1 MNNRC
6 ANIGKFFWSTTTIN
20 NNNWENPE
28 NQTVCDYLRQIC
40 VLGGQ

>member
-20 NNNWENPE
+20 NNNWENPKI
-28 NQTVCDYLRQIC
+28 RQFSITF
-40 VLGGQ
+40 VKYVF